1 MGRPELDDVTSS
13 RLKMREEIEKEIEGV
28 VLGRGFRRVAPSI
41 MTNGVKSAE
50 NNEAHDAVTSWNR
63 SLHLFERIVR

>member
-1 MGRPELDDVTSS
+1 
-13 RLKMREEIEKEIEGV
+13 
-28 VLGRGFRRVAPSI
+28 